1 MTTAFSKDEKVFI
14 EEKLHEVAR
23 KCLFKYGVQKTT
35 VAQITKMAGI
45 SKGSFYSF
53 YPSKEMLFFVIL
65 EEYQKNM
72 MNGLVDHLKKEDYID
87 VEKFTRLLYN
97 AYKNIRYSFVMTI
110 LQNQEI
116 ELLMRK
122 LPKDIIT
129 HHHSFDETVI
139 EEILSHVK
147 LKKGIS
153 ADLFSAS
160 LRAIFMSMLHTEAIG
175 EKQFDEVLE
184 VLINGLAQQIIEEA

>member
-35 VAQITKMAGI
+35 VEQITKMAGI

-53 YPSKEMLFFVIL
+53 YPSKEMLFFVVL

-72 MNGLVDHLKKEDYID
+72 MTGLVDHLKKEDYIN
-87 VEKFTRLLYN
+87 VEKFTQLLYN
-97 AYKNIRYSFVMTI
+97 SYKNIRYSFVMTI

-122 LPKDIIT
+122 LPKDMIT

-139 EEILSHVK
+139 EGVLSHVK

-153 ADLFSAS
+153 GDLVSAS

-184 VLINGLAQQIIEEA
+184 VLIKGLAQQIIEED